1 MIDQK
6 DNFRKKLKKRW
17 KYTLAGFL
25 LGGTIASVYAFVGA
39 PRMGAPLA
47 FLSGHNLYAWIY
59 VGFSVSMTLGMA
71 TGAFIL
77 AGREERDIAGT

>member
-25 LGGTIASVYAFVGA
+25 LGGTIASVYAFV
-39 PRMGAPLA
+39 GAPLA